1 MEVCFPTTMSEF
13 RAEVESKLDQ
23 EPAKHQLVLANMVRL
38 GDAATQEDVVMAV
51 VREAAT
57 PVLAALWLQPYRLL
71 LAGIGDDT
79 SATRAA
85 AALAD
90 SSGTLA
96 FPGVLAE
103 EGLATAF
110 CTAYTESHG
119 IQFGKVKGMHIHEL
133 HRVNPPRPVP
143 GALRTANRNELELAT
158 RWALA
163 FGEETGTPG
172 WSEEYVR
179 ARIDKGE
186 AYLWDDAGPRCLAF
200 EMRPLRQ
207 GLSIG
212 GVYTPPEARRRGYAS
227 ACVAALSQNFLD
239 RGFAY
244 ASLFTDAANATTNH
258 IYHEIG
264 YRRIASI
271 VQIDREPVDT

>member
-13 RAEVESKLDQ
+13 RGEVESKLDQ
-23 EPAKHQLVLANMVRL
+23 EPAKHQLMLSNMVRL
-38 GDAATQEDVVMAV
+38 GDAATQDDVVMAV
-51 VREAAT
+51 VRDDAA
-57 PVLAALWLQPYRLL
+57 PVLAALWLKPYRLL

-79 SATRAA
+79 SPMRAA

-90 SSGTLA
+90 SSGTLD

-103 EGLATAF
+103 ERLASAF
-110 CTAYTESHG
+110 CAAYTASHG
-119 IQFGKVKGMHIHEL
+119 IPFGKAKGMHIHEL
-133 HRVNPPRPVP
+133 RRVNPPRPVP
-143 GALRTANRNELELAT
+143 GTLRTAKKDELELTT

-179 ARIDKGE
+179 ARIDAGQ

-227 ACVAALSQNFLD
+227 ACVAALSQDILD
-239 RGFAY
+239 RGFSY

-264 YRRIASI
+264 YRRLASI
-271 VQIDREPVDT
+271 VQIDRDPADT